1 MMDIGFIGL
10 GNMGFPM
17 ARRLINA
24 GHHVVAYDTRPEVLK
39 QLVALGAVA
48 GVSPQ
53 DVASKVETVMSSL
66 PTPAIVRAVA
76 LGADGLLHGT
86 KVKRFIEMSTTGSQT
101 AIEVGQALRERGIQ
115 MIDSPVSGGVNGAVN
130 GTLAVMVSAP
140 QQDFDLLKPVL
151 DIIGKVFFV
160 GEKPGLAQTMKLVN
174 NYLSATALA
183 VTSEA
188 MSVGAK
194 AGLDPALMISVIN
207 AGSGRNSASQDKF
220 PKSIL
225 PGTFDFGFTTAL
237 MFKDLMLF
245 KQEAEYMH
253 VPTTIAP
260 EVHALWQA
268 TQDHEGADSDF
279 TAVAKEVE
287 RRVGISLRAKS

>member
-1 MMDIGFIGL
+1 MCMMDIGFIGL

-101 AIEVGQALRERGIQ
+101 AIEVGQSLGERGLQ
-115 MIDSPVSGGVNGAVN
+115 MIDSPV
-130 GTLAVMVSAP
+130 
-140 QQDFDLLKPVL
+140 
-151 DIIGKVFFV
+151 
-160 GEKPGLAQTMKLVN
+160 
-174 NYLSATALA
+174 
-183 VTSEA
+183 
-188 MSVGAK
+188 
-194 AGLDPALMISVIN
+194 
-207 AGSGRNSASQDKF
+207 
-220 PKSIL
+220 
-225 PGTFDFGFTTAL
+225 
-237 MFKDLMLF
+237 
-245 KQEAEYMH
+245 
-253 VPTTIAP
+253 
-260 EVHALWQA
+260 
-268 TQDHEGADSDF
+268 
-279 TAVAKEVE
+279 
-287 RRVGISLRAKS
+287 

>member
-1 MMDIGFIGL
+1 MDIGFIGL

-39 QLVALGAVA
+39 QLVALGAAA

-101 AIEVGQALRERGIQ
+101 AIEVGQSLGERGIQ

>member
-1 MMDIGFIGL
+1 MNIGFIGL

-17 ARRLINA
+17 VRRLIDA
-24 GHHVVAYDTRPEVLK
+24 GHHIVAYDTKPEILSEFN
-39 QLVALGAVA
+39 AIGGEGAS
-48 GVSPQ
+48 SPQ
-53 DVASKVETVMSSL
+53 DVASKVETVISSL
-66 PTPAIVRAVA
+66 PTPSIVRNVA
-76 LGADGLLHGT
+76 IGERGLIHGN
-86 KVKRFIEMSTTGSQT
+86 KIKRYIDMSTTGSKT
-101 AIEVGQALRERGIQ
+101 AIEVGKALHAQGIQ

-140 QQDFDLLKPVL
+140 KHDFDFLKPVL
-151 DIIGKVFFV
+151 DVIGKVFYV

-194 AGLDPALMISVIN
+194 AGLDPALMVNVIN

-237 MFKDLMLF
+237 MFKDLLLF
-245 KQEAEYMH
+245 KE
-253 VPTTIAP
+253 
-260 EVHALWQA
+260 
-268 TQDHEGADSDF
+268 EGHWTS
-279 TAVAKEVE
+279 VE
-287 RRVGISLRAKS
+287 HFF